1 MALLERLTFGRRE
14 ALQGVRPRHKVPV
27 PTNAYG
33 MTSNLRHAVNLYR
46 GFRAGARESTAPQA
60 ASTPARVRRAITGTA
75 AWPAWEQPSPA
86 DLLQLARALSQLVR
100 FLHPDIVAAIVD
112 DNERQRPEW
121 EGALRANGIDPH
133 AYLWEGCATMF
144 PGVRRHVG
152 AAEVADF
159 HQGRRSTVTG
169 ALLLDDNHYPKQAW
183 SFVLRGRPFQN
194 FGPTGYQLAH
204 LVDHKAYQN
213 RGAQELVGSAASVMV
228 QAGLPGL
235 FTSAANTAY
244 VSSEFLRPTDFSPL
258 LRNLLQ
264 RRAADLYGSFCQL
277 LPSGLS
283 IREPASRD
291 WATSEFTWADPV
303 GTGSYLPLFLD
314 YRRSEMERLMRGVSN
329 PVRDN
334 LEADT

>member
-1 MALLERLTFGRRE
+1 
-14 ALQGVRPRHKVPV
+14 
-27 PTNAYG
+27 
-33 MTSNLRHAVNLYR
+33 MTSNLRQAVTLYR
-46 GFRAGARESTAPQA
+46 DFRAGAHDSAPPRP
-60 ASTPARVRRAITGTA
+60 ASTPARVRRAIRGTA
-75 AWPAWEQPSPA
+75 AWPVWEQPSEP

-100 FLHPDIVAAIVD
+100 FLHPDIVAAIVG
-112 DNERQRPEW
+112 DNGRQRPEW
-121 EGALRANGIDPH
+121 EVALRGRGIDPH
-133 AYLWEGCATMF
+133 AYLWKGCATMF

-169 ALLLDDNHYPKQAW
+169 ALLLDDNHYPKQVW

-213 RGAQELVGSAASVMV
+213 RGAKELVGSAASVMG

-264 RRAADLYGSFCQL
+264 RRAADLYGGFCQL

-283 IREPASRD
+283 IREPVSKD
-291 WATSEFTWADPV
+291 WATSEFAWADPV
-303 GTGSYLPLFLD
+303 GTGDYLALFLE
-314 YRRSEMERLMRGVSN
+314 YRRSEMERLMRAVSN
-329 PVRDN
+329 PARKD
-334 LEADT
+334 LEADP